1 MRRQRSGDY
10 ARRTDGPSTP
20 AAPYTSSEVHKF
32 PPLPMV
38 TSAVVN
44 EKSSMIHIHHI
55 RKQY

>member
-20 AAPYTSSEVHKF
+20 FAPYTSFEVHEF
-32 PPLPMV
+32 PVLSTV
-38 TSAVVN
+38 TFAVVN
-44 EKSSMIHIHHI
+44 EESSMIHIHHI